1 MSSNPANAVD
11 ATEPASQGAPADFDH
26 VRAVVAD
33 SGTSFFWA
41 MRLLPEPRRD
51 AMFAIYAFCRE
62 VDDIADD
69 PAPMAEKSA
78 GLAGWRDEIARLYA
92 GRPTYPTGRALLGP
106 VNAYCLRQEDFLAL
120 VEGMEMDAADIRAP
134 TMEDLELYCDR
145 VACAVGRLSVRAFGA
160 TEARA
165 EDVAFALGQALQLTN
180 ILRDIEEDAE
190 RGRLYLPRELLEANG
205 IAATDLAEVLRHPA
219 LPAVCDA
226 LAEIAE
232 RRYAEAQAALADCA
246 RRPMR
251 PARVMLEVYRR
262 TLARLRARGW
272 TRLEEPVS
280 LPKAEKLWIAL
291 RHGLL

>member
-1 MSSNPANAVD
+1 MNSNPASAIES
-11 ATEPASQGAPADFDH
+11 TSPASQVAQADLHH
-26 VRAVVAD
+26 VRSVVAD

-62 VDDIADD
+62 IDDIADE
-69 PAPMAEKSA
+69 PAPMAEKRA
-78 GLAGWRDEIARLYA
+78 GLAAWREEIARLFA
-92 GRPTYPTGRALLGP
+92 GVPTYPTGRALLGP
-106 VNAYCLRQEDFLAL
+106 INAYGLRQEDFLAL
-120 VEGMEMDAADIRAP
+120 IEGMEMDAADIRAP
-134 TMEDLELYCDR
+134 TMVELELYCDR

-160 TEARA
+160 TEARS

-180 ILRDIEEDAE
+180 ILRDIEEDAA

-205 IAATDLAEVLRHPA
+205 IEATDPAEMLRHPA

-226 LAEIAE
+226 LSEVAE
-232 RRYAEAQAALADCA
+232 RRFAEAHAALADCA

-251 PARVMLEVYRR
+251 PARVMMEVYRR

-272 TRLEEPVS
+272 SRLGEPVS
-280 LPKAEKLWIAL
+280 LPKAEKIWIAL